1 MGDAYVRGG
10 DGLQAERFADPFSD
24 LEVPQPLQASLVR
37 HREDLAQLV
46 RNLKS
51 AGVSEEQ
58 IETSVTVLVE
68 SYRQELL
75 RAIRLMMREG

>member
-1 MGDAYVRGG
+1 MPNP
-10 DGLQAERFADPFSD
+10 FAD
-24 LEVPQPLQASLVR
+24 LEVPVALQDSLER

-58 IETSVTVLVE
+58 IDTSVTVLVE